1 MPNERTVSKGY
12 CIVLVFYTS
21 MISLRNLKDFT
32 ILSEIKF
39 IFFNCLMKIYRYT
52 KGCLNLFYSFYFLKG
67 FLWFFSDLLFILVV
81 VVLISFKKRKE
92 LMVSCRTAGDFRSL
106 FE

>member
-52 KGCLNLFYSFYFLKG
+52 KGCLNLFYSFYFSKG
-67 FLWFFSDLLFILVV
+67 FLFVFFAFHFGGCSFDF
-81 VVLISFKKRKE
+81 FKKE
-92 LMVSCRTAGDFRSL
+92 ERTYGKL
-106 FE
+106 